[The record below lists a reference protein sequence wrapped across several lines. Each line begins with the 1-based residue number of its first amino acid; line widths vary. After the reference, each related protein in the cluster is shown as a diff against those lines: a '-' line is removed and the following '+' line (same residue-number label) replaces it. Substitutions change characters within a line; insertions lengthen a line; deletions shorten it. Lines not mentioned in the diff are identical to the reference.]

1 MLTFE
6 EFQSLILS
14 IDSTKPLQE
23 IRKLFREMLSAT
35 EDGAISP
42 DVFVAFAL
50 KAKLF
55 SDRAQELRA
64 NTLKSQTE
72 VTEEATESDQK
83 PNIAEKV
90 AKKASNAV

>member
-1 MLTFE
+1 
-6 EFQSLILS
+6 
-14 IDSTKPLQE
+14 
-23 IRKLFREMLSAT
+23 MLSAT

-64 NTLKSQTE
+64 NTLKPQTE